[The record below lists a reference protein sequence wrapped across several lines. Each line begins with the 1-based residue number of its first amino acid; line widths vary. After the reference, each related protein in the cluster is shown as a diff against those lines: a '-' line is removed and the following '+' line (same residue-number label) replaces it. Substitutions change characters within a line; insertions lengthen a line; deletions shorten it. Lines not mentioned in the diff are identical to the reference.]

1 MGLIKKAKAIK
12 NFASNPAGAAATFVG
27 GAVVAAGHPLLA
39 VAAAKGT
46 EKAVNK
52 GIEMAHDPEVQAK
65 VKQAAGSAVSAVK
78 TRIDHLQH
86 GISEGRG
93 ELTND

>member
-12 NFASNPAGAAATFVG
+12 NFASNPAGAAGTFVG
-27 GAVVAAGHPLLA
+27 GAVAAAGHPLLA

-46 EKAVNK
+46 ERAVNA
-52 GIEMAHDPEVQAK
+52 GIEKAKDPEVQAK

-86 GISEGRG
+86 GIQESRG
-93 ELTND
+93 ESNDD